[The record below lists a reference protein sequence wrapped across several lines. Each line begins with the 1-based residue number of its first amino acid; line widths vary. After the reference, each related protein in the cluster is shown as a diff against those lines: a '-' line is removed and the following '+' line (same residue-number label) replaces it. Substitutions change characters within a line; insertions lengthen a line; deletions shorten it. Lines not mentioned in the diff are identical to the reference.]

1 MIIGYIRESFNHRGF
16 QPQLKALKESGCK
29 IIYRDKPD
37 PARNKSVLE
46 QMIQQLQKD
55 DTVIIWKMD
64 HIGKSLKDLI
74 RWMNLFKEIEVNFI
88 SIQDSIDTRT
98 NKGKMF
104 YKVFDVLSEF
114 EREIKSEK
122 NIDRPETSLKKRRI
136 GGRPRGLSGD
146 AFIKALKAKQLYENN
161 EKPVEDIACSLGIGK
176 TTLYR
181 YLHYFNVL
189 IEHKKETGLE
199 KSYQNEDKGKIR
211 KELFN
216 KLIESKAFWSYP
228 KVSYGTIP
236 DEILIQ
242 KVIEELDINDIHK
255 LFIIYN
261 KNYIRKVWKNQ
272 MVAQDPYFRSL
283 NILLAKLFFKIKK
296 PEEYIHKV
304 QKKFLNSVSEL

>member
-1 MIIGYIRESFNHRGF
+1 MIIGYIRESVNHRDL
-16 QPQLKALKESGCK
+16 QLQLKALKESGCK
-29 IIYRDKPD
+29 KIYQDKPD
-37 PARNKSVLE
+37 LTRNKSVLE

-64 HIGKSLKDLI
+64 RIGKSLKDLI
-74 RWMNLFKEIEVNFI
+74 RVINLFKEIGVDFI

-98 NKGKMF
+98 NQGRMF
-104 YKVFDVLSEF
+104 YKVFTMLSEF
-114 EREIKSEK
+114 EREINREK
-122 NIDRPETSLKKRRI
+122 IIDWPETSDKRRRT

-146 AFIKALKAKQLYENN
+146 AIIKARKAKQLYENTGR
-161 EKPVEDIACSLGIGK
+161 PVEDIAFSLGIGK

-181 YLHYFNVL
+181 YLHYFDVV
-189 IEHKKETGLE
+189 IEHKKETRPVI
-199 KSYQNEDKGKIR
+199 SYENENKGKIR
-211 KELFN
+211 LELFN

-242 KVIEELDINDIHK
+242 KVMEELDIIDINK
-255 LFIIYN
+255 LFSIYN

-296 PEEYIHKV
+296 PEEYIRKV
-304 QKKFLNSVSEL
+304 QKEFQNSVSE